1 MFSRALSSSAAVV
14 LSAVFLAGC
23 AVNEQGDVESDLSG
37 TIDGSGSSAQGSAQD
52 VWVAEFQRNN
62 AFVTVNYDPAG
73 SGAGREAFLSG
84 GTDFAGSDSYL
95 TEEEV
100 AGELG
105 SCVPGTEAINL
116 PLYVSP
122 LAVAFNVEGVTEL
135 NLDAATIAAIFRG
148 DILQWDDPAIAAFNP
163 GVSLPAAAIT
173 AVHRSDDSGTTK
185 NFTDYLHQAAA
196 GVWDAEPADTFPY
209 PVGEAAQGNSGVISA
224 VRDGR
229 NTIGYADAS
238 RTEGLS
244 VVALR
249 VGEDFVLPSPEAAAA
264 IAAISPRVDGRSEH
278 DIAIDV
284 DRTSDE
290 EGVYPL
296 ILISYVIACQQYLD
310 SNAGLL
316 VRSYLSGAAS
326 EAGQDAAAKAAG
338 SAPLAPA
345 LREDVL
351 AAIGTIR

>member
-1 MFSRALSSSAAVV
+1 MFRRAFFSSAAVV
-14 LSAVFLAGC
+14 LSAVVLAGC
-23 AVNEQGDVESDLSG
+23 AVNEQGDLESDLSG
-37 TIDGSGSSAQGSAQD
+37 TLDGSGSSAQGSAQD
-52 VWVAEFQRNN
+52 VWVAQFQRNN
-62 AFVTVNYDPAG
+62 AAVTVNYDPAG

-95 TEEEV
+95 TEEEI

-105 SCVPGTEAINL
+105 ACVPGTEAINL

-148 DILQWDDPAIAAFNP
+148 DILQWDDPAIAALNP
-163 GVSLPAAAIT
+163 QSTLPSAAIT

-185 NFTDYLHQAAA
+185 NFTDYLHQAAPE
-196 GVWDAEPADTFPY
+196 VWDREPADTFPY
-209 PVGEAAQGNSGVISA
+209 PVGEAAQGNSGVVSA

-238 RTEGLS
+238 RTQGLG
-244 VVALR
+244 VVALQ
-249 VGEDFVLPSPEAAAA
+249 VGDDFVLPTADAAAA
-264 IAAISPRVDGRSEH
+264 IAEISPRVEGRSEH
-278 DIAIDV
+278 DIAIAV

-290 EGVYPL
+290 DGVYPL
-296 ILISYVIACQQYLD
+296 ILISYVIACQEYLD
-310 SNAGLL
+310 TNAGLL
-316 VRSYLSGAAS
+316 VREYLLGAAS
-326 EAGQDAAAKAAG
+326 EEGQQAAADAAG

-345 LREDVL
+345 LRDDVL
-351 AAIGTIR
+351 AAIATIK